1 MGFLTIFYHVVFRPI
16 ILMLQGLS
24 TPFIF
29 LGQLLLSFVSDDTLE
44 SIDYNECKYPKPG
57 YAGSRDELGSDRT
70 GSFSRDSFRTN
81 NLRNRSVSCPLSPA
95 GLEDS
100 YCPLLSDVPGLRHS
114 PTVTMEYHAI
124 NIPQATR
131 QREKIDS
138 SGLVFNSKA
147 KALKEMKKYKDARF
161 KSFQT
166 FQEAEEF
173 TRANLTSVADDSVAV
188 KLAGLNE
195 KGSYRMPRTIELLKM
210 RELIESGQYKNFKQL
225 ITCNPYFLVSSG
237 DTPPL
242 LHVGARYNA
251 FHIAAKMNKPEII
264 KIILEVIQDPNFFC
278 KLYGINDDSICDR
291 TERLIDYYLN
301 TPDKGSCETPLHF
314 ACKAGYKGVIEVLV
328 NHPLTKIN
336 AKNKL
341 NKTPLDLIP
350 ESISAS
356 SRKQIER
363 FLEER
368 CYVPLYRD
376 EDNLSPPRIGQPCSP
391 VYTCDAQSPP
401 FNQVPSVD
409 SPEGSP
415 LSSRMLSS
423 VVKAYAG
430 PMSPDQA
437 NEFRRNWKPSRDKET
452 IDDLRSDQEKGYER
466 IGRQLAQKCKFDWR
480 EYWDFLDSYTDISK
494 PDGLEKLETYLQNQ
508 FLTFNVHRSLEA
520 LYITENITSQKTIES
535 IKSLKNMFTVDS
547 NKNVSG
553 FGQSLNSS
561 DSSTCQQQSKKQEDN
576 CDINICLPVVV
587 VTEKEK
593 EEEEQAKEGQS
604 NKMFVSINK
613 HFKSHKKLSGVKDFN
628 EIMDSLAKEFGTKLV
643 IVGGSADSDGS
654 VTSNAAWM
662 DSVDSKDDH
671 QHSIYTTFSNLS
683 DVFGNVHD
691 KQPLT
696 VSLAKPSASPLL
708 PSTPVKDNATLP
720 PDTVLLNVSS
730 PTGLNI
736 DVPAKAARS
745 PPKSKSVMNIYLNGF
760 EPSKLDLDVYRCVK
774 DVELDS
780 RTYPYIYKWFQK
792 VKSFTADE
800 QHSWRSPVKCFN
812 TTRNQNQ
819 NQMSPSSHSHRRGHL
834 SNPSSR
840 RILFGSPSR

>member
-1 MGFLTIFYHVVFRPI
+1 
-16 ILMLQGLS
+16 
-24 TPFIF
+24 
-29 LGQLLLSFVSDDTLE
+29 
-44 SIDYNECKYPKPG
+44 
-57 YAGSRDELGSDRT
+57 
-70 GSFSRDSFRTN
+70 
-81 NLRNRSVSCPLSPA
+81 
-95 GLEDS
+95 
-100 YCPLLSDVPGLRHS
+100 
-114 PTVTMEYHAI
+114 
-124 NIPQATR
+124 
-131 QREKIDS
+131 
-138 SGLVFNSKA
+138 
-147 KALKEMKKYKDARF
+147 MKKYKDARF

-166 FQEAEEF
+166 LQEAEEF
-173 TRANLTSVADDSVAV
+173 TKSNLASIADDSVAV

-195 KGSYRMPRTIELLKM
+195 KGNYRMPRTIELLKM

-336 AKNKL
+336 ARNKF

-376 EDNLSPPRIGQPCSP
+376 GDNLSPPRIGQPCSP

-430 PMSPDQA
+430 PMSPEQA
-437 NEFRRNWKPSRDKET
+437 NDFRRNWKPSRDKET

-466 IGRQLAQKCKFDWR
+466 IGRQLAQKYKFGWR
-480 EYWDFLDSYTDISK
+480 EYWDFLGIYTDISK
-494 PDGLEKLETYLQNQ
+494 PEGLEKFETYLQNQ

-520 LYITENITSQKTIES
+520 LHVTENITSQKTIES

-553 FGQSLNSS
+553 FGQSLISS
-561 DSSTCQQQSKKQEDN
+561 DSPTSQQQSKKQEDN
-576 CDINICLPVVV
+576 FDQNNSVPV

-593 EEEEQAKEGQS
+593 EEEEQVKEGQTS
-604 NKMFVSINK
+604 KMFISINK
-613 HFKSHKKLSGVKDFN
+613 HFKSHKKISGMKDFN

-643 IVGGSADSDGS
+643 IVGSSQDTDGS
-654 VTSNAAWM
+654 VTSNTAWM
-662 DSVDSKDDH
+662 DVVDTKDDH
-671 QHSIYTTFSNLS
+671 HHSIYTTFSNLS
-683 DVFGNVHD
+683 DVFGTVHD
-691 KQPLT
+691 KQPIT
-696 VSLAKPSASPLL
+696 VSLAKTSACPLS
-708 PSTPVKDNATLP
+708 PSTPTKDNVTLP
-720 PDTVLLNVSS
+720 SDTVLLNVSS

-736 DVPAKAARS
+736 DVPAKPARS
-745 PPKSKSVMNIYLNGF
+745 PPKSKSVINIYLNGF

-780 RTYPYIYKWFQK
+780 RTYPYIHKWFQK
-792 VKSFTADE
+792 VKSFTTDE

-812 TTRNQNQ
+812 TTRNE
-819 NQMSPSSHSHRRGHL
+819 MSPLSPSHRHSHL

-840 RILFGSPSR
+840 RTLFGSPSR